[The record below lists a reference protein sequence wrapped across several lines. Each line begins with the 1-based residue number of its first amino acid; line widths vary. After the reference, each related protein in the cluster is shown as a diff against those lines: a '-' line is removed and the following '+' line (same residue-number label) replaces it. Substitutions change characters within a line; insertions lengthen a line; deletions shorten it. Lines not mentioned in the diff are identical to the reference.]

1 MNAGLEILIKR
12 METNPEEFL
21 DRPVVDTFS
30 RWHVIIREF
39 EGAFTKEDLDAYN
52 EARRQMLE
60 KQFTETV
67 LSMLTEGK
75 DRLPKQHFITRPSG
89 TFSGGQIQGGYSLLK
104 NNTIQT
110 YTQADLTANLLAI
123 QNNVMR
129 QTDFKHTVHTK
140 DTIWNKIKNLLSK

>member
-1 MNAGLEILIKR
+1 MNAGIEILIKR

-21 DRPVVDTFS
+21 DHPEVDTFS
-30 RWHVIIREF
+30 RWHTIIREF
-39 EGAFTKEDLDAYN
+39 AGAFTKEDLDAYN

-75 DRLPKQHFITRPSG
+75 DRLPKQPLITRLSG
-89 TFSGGQIQGGYSLLK
+89 TLSGGQTQGGYSLFK
-104 NNTIQT
+104 NNTLQT

-129 QTDFKHTVHTK
+129 QTDFKHTVQTK
-140 DTIWNKIKNLLSK
+140 DTLWNKIKNLLSK

>member
-1 MNAGLEILIKR
+1 MNAGIEILIKR

-21 DRPVVDTFS
+21 DHPEIDTFS
-30 RWHVIIREF
+30 HWHTIVREF

-89 TFSGGQIQGGYSLLK
+89 TISAGQTQGGYSIHK
-104 NNTIQT
+104 INNQT
-110 YTQADLTANLLAI
+110 YTQADLTSHLLAI
-123 QNNVMR
+123 QNNVLR
-129 QTDFKHTVHTK
+129 QTDFKHTVQTK
-140 DTIWNKIKNLLSK
+140 DTLWNKIKNLLSK